1 MELQERGK
9 CNDARCVCKH
19 LKAPQITEVN
29 TVPECMHYYTGFG
42 RDARVPVEQTL
53 PPITPPRDSIGVGVS
68 SQMEERIVTMMSA
81 MEARLLAA
89 MKAEVAKLKQPPQAR
104 NSDNKM
110 SLDQMRLP

>member
-1 MELQERGK
+1 MMR
-9 CNDARCVCKH
+9 A
-19 LKAPQITEVN
+19 ASVN
-29 TVPECMHYYTGFG
+29 TSKHPKSPKLTLYLNVCTTTGLL

-53 PPITPPRDSIGVGVS
+53 LPSTPLRDSIGVGVS

-104 NSDNKM
+104 NPDNKM